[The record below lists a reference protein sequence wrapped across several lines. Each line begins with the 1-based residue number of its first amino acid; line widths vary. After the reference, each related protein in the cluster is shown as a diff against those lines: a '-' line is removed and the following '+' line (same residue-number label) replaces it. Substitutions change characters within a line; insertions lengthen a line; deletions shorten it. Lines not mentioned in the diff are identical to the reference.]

1 MKNDNSLEVITRIWV
16 IIRRLFEISAI
27 YILDNRDSLGLCCR
41 RLRLESLEAVVKY
54 VSTFLL
60 VHWNTAREIPAI
72 SVSLEY

>member
-41 RLRLESLEAVVKY
+41 RLRLESLEAIVKY

-72 SVSLEY
+72 AVSMEY